1 MTRHFNLAFI
11 LLLGTLSGCT
21 ALKPPNLLETAPRSE
36 AELIYPDWGE
46 EEIEQPTT
54 RMEYVQR
61 QAAPS
66 SVRSPSPVRSPTGRK
81 NMTDIQNLMAYM
93 DQNGIGYNVVPGQH
107 PVIKLDKKIHFR
119 TGSALVTD
127 ASQYWLSGLG
137 RFLASQ
143 PTIKTVIDGHT
154 DSTGSNRI
162 NDSLSDKRAMQVK
175 ILLTREQV
183 PASNVYTRG
192 YGKHMPSCSN
202 LSKQGMACNRRV
214 ELMFITDK

>member
-36 AELIYPDWGE
+36 AELIYPGWGG
-46 EEIEQPTT
+46 EEIEQSTT

-61 QAAPS
+61 QPP
-66 SVRSPSPVRSPTGRK
+66 PSPVGSPSGPR
-81 NMTDIQNLMAYM
+81 NMTAIQSLMAYM
-93 DQNGIGYNVVPGQH
+93 DQNGIGFNVVPGQH
-107 PVIKLDKKIHFR
+107 PIIKLDKKIHFR

-154 DSTGSNRI
+154 DSTGSNKI
-162 NDSLSDKRAMQVK
+162 NDSLSEKRATQVK
-175 ILLTREQV
+175 LLLTREQV
-183 PASNVYTRG
+183 LPSNVYTRG
-192 YGKHMPSCSN
+192 YGEYMPSCSN

-214 ELMFITDK
+214 ELMFITSK